1 MNTKAFFPCGGGSNL
16 ILGTG
21 SEKKTN
27 IFSRNSSHCQVY
39 SPNCQKMTLLHKE
52 EKSLPTQVDFY
63 NLYMVSHT
71 IP

>member
-1 MNTKAFFPCGGGSNL
+1 MNTKAFVPCVGGSNL

-21 SEKKTN
+21 SEN
-27 IFSRNSSHCQVY
+27 QIIFLRTPATSSFFHQIVK
-39 SPNCQKMTLLHKE
+39 KMTLLHKK
-52 EKSLPTQVDFY
+52 EKSLPTQMNFY